1 MDKTPPIIGPVPN
14 WTEDEKPMLPGSPAF
29 IQRSLRI
36 RAVYLFIGFFIA
48 IAGSLSNG
56 FITANLPVF
65 EGQYSLTPSEAAL
78 IPAVYVMANV
88 SSNLLLFKSRQQFG
102 LRAYSEVGLLIF
114 IFVIVLHLFVDNFTM
129 ALFVRAISGLT
140 AAPLSSLGMYYV
152 MQAFGKQHSKNGMYL
167 ALGCQQLGIPLAWII
182 SPTLTDVNDWGILY
196 SFELGLALCCFAM
209 VVAVKLP
216 RSLQVKVFEKKD
228 FITFILLASGFACLC
243 IVLTQGPIVWWFN
256 ATWLAYL
263 LIAGIV
269 LISAG
274 LFFESQ
280 RKNPL
285 IMTEWLGTSATLR
298 FIISACALR
307 FLLSEQSYAAVNFLK
322 TVGMG
327 PDQFVPLYTVIFFG
341 VLTGTIFSAFTFSL
355 ERIVFHLFLAEF
367 LILIACALD
376 HQLTSAVR
384 PENFYHSQFLISC
397 ATGIFMGP
405 LLLTGMM
412 RALKSGATHMITFVV
427 LFSATQNFGGL
438 IGSSF
443 YSTYQQMRT
452 QTYEQN
458 LKNELSESN
467 PLVSHQL
474 NAYKTSASIYT
485 KDPAIQN
492 ELALRDLN
500 QNITTQAQVNA
511 YNDVITLNAIFAV
524 LLLCWGLFI
533 ITVNKYLFKK
543 QNISP
548 F

>member
-256 ATWLAYL
+256 ASWLAYL

-452 QTYEQN
+452 QVYEQN
-458 LKNELSESN
+458 LKNELSGSN

-474 NAYKTSASIYT
+474 NAYKTSSRIYT
-485 KDPAIQN
+485 EDPAIQN

-511 YNDVITLNAIFAV
+511 YNDVITLNAIFAI

>member
-1 MDKTPPIIGPVPN
+1 MDKNPPVIGPVPN
-14 WTEDEKPMLPGSPAF
+14 WTEEEKPMLPGSPAF

-384 PENFYHSQFLISC
+384 PENFYPSQFLISC

-474 NAYKTSASIYT
+474 NVYKTSSRIYT
-485 KDPAIQN
+485 EDPAIQN

-511 YNDVITLNAIFAV
+511 YNDVITLNAIFAI

>member
-14 WTEDEKPMLPGSPAF
+14 WTEEEKPMIPGSPAF
-29 IQRSLRI
+29 IERSWGI

-65 EGQYSLTPSEAAL
+65 EGQYALTPSEAAL

-114 IFVIVLHLFVDNFTM
+114 IFVIILHLFVDNFTM

-140 AAPLSSLGMYYV
+140 AAPLSSLGMYYI
-152 MQAFGKQHSKNGMYL
+152 MQAFGKQYSKNGMYL
-167 ALGCQQLGIPLAWII
+167 ALGCQQLGIPLAWMI
-182 SPTLTDVNDWGILY
+182 SPTLTDVNDWKILY

-243 IVLTQGPIVWWFN
+243 IALTQGPIVWWFN
-256 ATWLAYL
+256 TNWLAYL
-263 LIAGIV
+263 IIAGIL

-298 FIISACALR
+298 FIISAFALR

-327 PDQFVPLYTVIFFG
+327 PDQFVPLYTIIFFG
-341 VLTGTIFSAFTFSL
+341 VLAGTIFSAFTFSL

-384 PENFYHSQFLISC
+384 PVNFYHSQFLISF

-438 IGSSF
+438 VGSSF

-452 QTYEQN
+452 QTHEQN

-467 PLVSHQL
+467 PLVSQQL
-474 NAYKTSASIYT
+474 NTYKISSRVYT
-485 KDPAIQN
+485 EDPAIQN

-511 YNDVITLNAIFAV
+511 YNDVITLNAIFAIV
-524 LLLCWGLFI
+524 LLCWGLFI
-533 ITVNKYLFKK
+533 IAINKYLFKK

>member
-1 MDKTPPIIGPVPN
+1 MENKPTIIGPIPD
-14 WTEDEKPMLPGSPAF
+14 WTDDEKPTLPGSPAF
-29 IQRSLRI
+29 IQRSLPVRSI
-36 RAVYLFIGFFIA
+36 YLLIGFFIA

-56 FITANLPVF
+56 FITANLPIF
-65 EGQYSLTPSEAAL
+65 EGQYALTASEAAL

-114 IFVIVLHLFVDNFTM
+114 IIVILLHLFVHTFAM

-140 AAPLSSLGMYYV
+140 AAPLSSLGMYYI

-182 SPTLTDVNDWGILY
+182 SPSLTEVNDWGVLY
-196 SFELGLALCCFAM
+196 GFELGLALCCFAL

-228 FITFILLASGFACLC
+228 FITFILMACGFGCLC
-243 IVLTQGPIVWWFN
+243 LVLTQGPIVWWFN
-256 ATWLAYL
+256 APWLAYFL
-263 LIAGIV
+263 ITGLILIAC
-269 LISAG
+269 G
-274 LFFESQ
+274 LFFESR

-285 IMTEWLGTSATLR
+285 IMTEWLGTAATLR

-327 PDQFVPLYTVIFFG
+327 PEQFVPLYTIIFFG
-341 VLTGTIFSAFTFSL
+341 VLAGTVFSAFTFSL
-355 ERIVFHLFLAEF
+355 DRIVLHLLLAEL

-376 HQLTSAVR
+376 HQLTSAAR
-384 PENFYHSQFLISC
+384 PVNFYWSQFLISF

-438 IGSSF
+438 MGSAF
-443 YSTYQQMRT
+443 YSTYQQIRT
-452 QTYEQN
+452 QTHQQS
-458 LKNELSESN
+458 LKDELLQTD
-467 PLVSHQL
+467 PLVQQQLDRYKTNAHLYTEDQTIQHQL
-474 NAYKTSASIYT
+474 
-485 KDPAIQN
+485 
-492 ELALRDLN
+492 ALEDFNRSV
-500 QNITTQAQVNA
+500 TTQAQVSA
-511 YNDVITLNAIFAV
+511 YNDVITLNAIFAI
-524 LLLCWGLFI
+524 LLLCWGIFVI
-533 ITVNKYLFKK
+533 AINKYLFKK

>member
-1 MDKTPPIIGPVPN
+1 MDKNPPVIGPVPN
-14 WTEDEKPMLPGSPAF
+14 WTEEEKPMLPGSPAF

-474 NAYKTSASIYT
+474 NVYKTSSRIYT
-485 KDPAIQN
+485 EDPAIQN

-511 YNDVITLNAIFAV
+511 YNDVITLNAIFAI

>member
-1 MDKTPPIIGPVPN
+1 MENKPPIIGPVPN
-14 WTEDEKPMLPGSPAF
+14 WTEDEKPTLPGSPAF
-29 IQRSLRI
+29 IQRSLPV

-102 LRAYSEVGLLIF
+102 LRAYSEVGLFIF
-114 IFVIVLHLFVDNFTM
+114 IIVIILHLFVDNFAM

-140 AAPLSSLGMYYV
+140 AAPLSSLGMYYI

-167 ALGCQQLGIPLAWII
+167 ALGCQQLGVPLAWII
-182 SPTLTDVNDWGILY
+182 SPALTNVNDWGTLY

-209 VVAVKLP
+209 VVSVKLP

-228 FITFILLASGFACLC
+228 FITFILLASGFGFLC
-243 IVLTQGPIVWWFN
+243 IFLTQGPIVWWFN
-256 ATWLAYL
+256 ASWLAYFLIVGLALVALGL
-263 LIAGIV
+263 L
-269 LISAG
+269 
-274 LFFESQ
+274 FESQ

-285 IMTEWLGTSATLR
+285 IMTEWLSTSATLR
-298 FIISACALR
+298 FIISAFALR
-307 FLLSEQSYAAVNFLK
+307 FLLSEQSFAAVHFLK
-322 TVGMG
+322 TMGMG

-341 VLTGTIFSAFTFSL
+341 VLAGTIFSAFTFSL
-355 ERIVFHLFLAEF
+355 ERIVLHLFLAEL

-376 HQLTSAVR
+376 HQLTSQVR
-384 PENFYHSQFLISC
+384 PVNFYHSQFLISF
-397 ATGIFMGP
+397 ATGMFMGP

-412 RALKSGATHMITFVV
+412 RALKSGATHMVTFIV

-438 IGSSF
+438 VGSAF
-443 YSTYQQMRT
+443 YSTYQQIRT
-452 QTYEQN
+452 QTHEQN
-458 LKNELSESN
+458 LKNELIQTN
-467 PLVSHQL
+467 PLILHQL
-474 NAYKTSASIYT
+474 ASYKVSSSIYT
-485 KDPAIQN
+485 QDPAIQN
-492 ELALRDLN
+492 ELSIRDLN
-500 QNITTQAQVNA
+500 QNVTTQAQVNA

-524 LLLCWGLFI
+524 LLLCWGIFI
-533 ITVNKYLFKK
+533 IIVNKYLFKK

>member
-474 NAYKTSASIYT
+474 NAYKTSSRIYT
-485 KDPAIQN
+485 EDPAIQN

-511 YNDVITLNAIFAV
+511 YNDVITLNAIFAI